1 MLFLNCR
8 YIRAHTQINQMPFF
22 HYATK
27 LRTSMSMNI
36 DLVYKIHIVT
46 SYKSSYRDE
55 ETENN
60 VNRLIPLQKV
70 MLKFR
75 FNNLLY

>member
-1 MLFLNCR
+1 
-8 YIRAHTQINQMPFF
+8 
-22 HYATK
+22 
-27 LRTSMSMNI
+27 MSMNI